1 MTNKNRLVAL
11 VLSLTV
17 LFVMLSS
24 VFFIA
29 IEADHDCTG
38 EDCPICYQISVCE
51 NTLKSISQAVLVVV
65 IAAFIGLFSLT
76 MPSFTKKMVFNTS
89 LVTLKVKLSN

>member
-17 LFVMLSS
+17 LLVILSS

-29 IEADHDCTG
+29 IEADHDCIG
-38 EDCPICYQISVCE
+38 DDCPICYQIGVCE
-51 NTLKSISQAVLVVV
+51 NTLKSIGQAVIVVV
-65 IAAFIGLFSLT
+65 IAAFIGLFSSA
-76 MPSFTKKMVFNTS
+76 MPSFIKKMAFNTS
-89 LVTLKVKLSN
+89 LVTLRVKLSN

>member
-1 MTNKNRLVAL
+1 MSKKCRVVAIL
-11 VLSLTV
+11 IAAAV

-24 VFFIA
+24 ACYIA

-51 NTLKSISQAVLVVV
+51 NTLKSLGQAVASVTLA
-65 IAAFIGLFSLT
+65 IFIGVSAASLL
-76 MPSFTKKMVFNTS
+76 SFVKRSAVHTT
-89 LVTLKVKLSN
+89 LVSLKVKLSD

>member
-1 MTNKNRLVAL
+1 MPKRNR
-11 VLSLTV
+11 VLTVLLAAAV

-24 VFFIA
+24 ACYIA

-38 EDCPICYQISVCE
+38 DDCPICCQISVCE
-51 NTLKSISQAVLVVV
+51 NTLKSVGQAVLVV
-65 IAAFIGLFSLT
+65 ILAAFIGITMFS
-76 MPSFTKKMVFNTS
+76 MPSFAKKPTYNTS